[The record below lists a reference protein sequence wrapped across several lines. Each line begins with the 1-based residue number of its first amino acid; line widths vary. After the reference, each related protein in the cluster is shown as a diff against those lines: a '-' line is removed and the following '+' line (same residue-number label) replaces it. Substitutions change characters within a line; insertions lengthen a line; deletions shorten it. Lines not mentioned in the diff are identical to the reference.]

1 MIEEFVINRKSDISV
16 GMQIATYFREQIVN
30 GDLTPGEKLATTQ
43 ELAQRFGVGTHTVR
57 EAMSRLR
64 KEKLIESS
72 PRRGTF
78 VRSNTGY
85 TPRTHSAAF
94 ENGAQKAPFAFR
106 RIAMMSSLGEGPDV
120 FGSYRAE
127 TMSGLLKESERLNTV
142 VQVFPQSLKRAPIE
156 QIYKTLVSSGID
168 GVVWPSPS
176 KQDWTVIEYLRRQH
190 MHVAASRRSRCN
202 DGRACVE
209 SDYEGVGYR
218 AGLYL
223 LNQACKRVL
232 FLAYYEQD
240 DNGPADVVDGNLPVG
255 LQNGMVR
262 AFSSNGF
269 QSHTS
274 ICREVHLGYSP
285 EAISQLKASVSA
297 VEPGTGIVFSGGYQL
312 LCLLQTYGDEIR
324 QILRE
329 RPFVVASNASI
340 TSRLSPLMKGL
351 NPMLMVDAF
360 EQVAKIVV
368 QKLVGMIDGL
378 FDNTTVL
385 VDVQCKRFHEV
396 IDPEDIH
403 GNGAHAANR

>member
-1 MIEEFVINRKSDISV
+1 MIEEFSINRKSDISV
-16 GMQIATYFREQIVN
+16 GMQIAQYFQEKIVN
-30 GDLTPGEKLATTQ
+30 GDLAPGEKLATTK
-43 ELAQRFGVGTHTVR
+43 EMVRDFGVGTHTVR

-64 KEKLIESS
+64 SEKLIESS
-72 PRRGTF
+72 PRKGTF

-94 ENGAQKAPFAFR
+94 ENGSQRAPFAFR
-106 RIAMMSSLGEGPDV
+106 RIAMMSSLGEGPDA
-120 FGSYRAE
+120 FASYRAE
-127 TMSGLLKESERLNTV
+127 TISGLLQESERLNTV
-142 VQVFPQSLKRAPIE
+142 VQVFPQSLKRAPVE

-168 GVVWPSPS
+168 GIVWPSPS
-176 KQDWTVIEYLRRQH
+176 KQDWTVIEYLRRQD
-190 MHVAASRRSRCN
+190 MHVATSRRSRCD

-209 SDYEGVGYR
+209 SDYESVGYR

-223 LNQACKRVL
+223 LSKACGRVL

-240 DNGPADVVDGNLPVG
+240 DNGPADLVGGNLPVG
-255 LQNGMVR
+255 LQNGVLR

-269 QSHTS
+269 HSHTS
-274 ICREVHLGYSP
+274 ICREIHLGYSP
-285 EAISQLKASVSA
+285 EVISQLKASVSGA
-297 VEPGTGIVFSGGYQL
+297 EPGTGIIFSDGYQL

-329 RPFVVASNASI
+329 RAFVVASNASI

-351 NPMLMVDAF
+351 NPMVMVDVF

-385 VDVQCKRFHEV
+385 VDVECKLLSE
-396 IDPEDIH
+396 ILNPED
-403 GNGAHAANR
+403 GRENGSSVSNG